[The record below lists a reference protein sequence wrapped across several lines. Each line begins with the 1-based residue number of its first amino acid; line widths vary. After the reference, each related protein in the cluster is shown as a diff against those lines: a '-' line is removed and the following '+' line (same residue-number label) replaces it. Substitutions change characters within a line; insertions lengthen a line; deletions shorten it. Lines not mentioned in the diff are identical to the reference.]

1 MTFNTLTQY
10 DNAHFIHPWESMG
23 QLGDQQRTFS
33 HKAQGI
39 YVTDEQ
45 GRQLIDGPGGMWCV
59 QIGYGRQEMA
69 QAIADQVLQ
78 SAYYSPWNMT
88 SAPAAKLAHK
98 LAQLSP
104 GDLNHVFFTTGG
116 STAVDTALRFVQF
129 YNNALG
135 RPEKKR
141 IISRAQAYHGSTY
154 LAASVSGKERDRTFM
169 DTAESLVH
177 FLPHVNPLQRP
188 SGQTMEA
195 FCDAKVADLESAIL
209 SLGADNVAAF
219 IAEPILASGGV
230 VIPPKGYHRRCKEI
244 CQQYQV
250 LYIADE
256 VVTGFGRLG
265 HWFASEQVF
274 DMVPDLMTSAKGL
287 TSGYLPLGAC
297 FISDRL
303 VQQLQGVEAT
313 FANGYT
319 YSGHPVS
326 CAAALKNI
334 EIIEQEQIL
343 QQVRDNSPYFLQQL
357 QRLKDLPIV
366 MDVRAIG
373 LVGCVECS
381 IDAQGQSSLE
391 EDAKLGYRID
401 AHCQALGLIVRPIIN
416 MCVLSPAL
424 IITRQEIDDMVNIL
438 EQGIRLTV
446 ADLQAEGL
454 LEKEG

>member
-1 MTFNTLTQY
+1 MNFDQYTTY
-10 DNAHFIHPWESMG
+10 DNEHFLHPWEGMAD
-23 QLGDQQRTFS
+23 LGTQERTFS
-33 HKAQGI
+33 HQAKGI
-39 YVTDEQ
+39 YVTDAQ
-45 GRQLIDGPGGMWCV
+45 GRTLIDGPGGMWCV
-59 QIGYGRQEMA
+59 QIGYGRVDMA
-69 QAIADQVLQ
+69 KAITNQVLQ

-88 SAPAAKLAHK
+88 SAPAAKLARK
-98 LAQLSP
+98 LAQLTP

-116 STAVDTALRFVQF
+116 STAVDTALRFTQF

-135 RPEKKR
+135 RPDKKH

-169 DTAESLVH
+169 DTVTEWVH
-177 FLPHVNPLQRP
+177 FLPHVNPLHRP
-188 SGQTMEA
+188 GGQSVEA
-195 FCDAKVADLESAIL
+195 FCDAKVADLEQAIL
-209 SLGADNVAAF
+209 SIGADRVAAF

-230 VIPPKGYHRRCKEI
+230 IIPPQGYQRRCWEL
-244 CQQYQV
+244 CQQNDV

-265 HWFASEQVF
+265 HWFASEEVF
-274 DMVPDLMTSAKGL
+274 DMTPDLMTSAKGL
-287 TSGYLPLGAC
+287 TSGYLPLGGC
-297 FISDRL
+297 FISERL
-303 VQQLQGVEAT
+303 INQLKGMDAT

-334 EIIEQEQIL
+334 EIIEQENL
-343 QQVRDNSPYFLQQL
+343 LEHVREVSPYFLQRL
-357 QRLKDLPIV
+357 QKLQDLPIV
-366 MDVRAIG
+366 IDVRALG

-381 IDAQGQSSLE
+381 IDPLGQASLE
-391 EDAKLGYRID
+391 DDAKLGYRID

-424 IITRQEIDDMVNIL
+424 IISRSQIDDMLAIL
-438 EQGIRLTV
+438 EQGIRLTI

-454 LEKEG
+454 LRDY